1 MMLTV
6 PANNIPI
13 KPIYLIHGADNR
25 QALDV
30 IKTIHSQLDGAKK
43 YYFAN
48 LAQFIDFYKA
58 NKSELLNKDLFCGSI
73 NKILEISIGNA
84 KFTKQQIQ
92 ELNDLL
98 NNITSINNVV
108 IILVADKLGKLA
120 LNADWAAYI
129 NKIGIIIVT
138 KSLSNSDLPKNSV
151 FDLQN
156 ALSRQNTEKIILI
169 LNNLKAQSQEEILI
183 LWSIIQAIKNQL
195 LTAKDLLSKKKLAT
209 LLQKAAL
216 IDLAIKNADGTNSNN
231 DGYIW
236 GMIIDLCLHFCHY

>member
-13 KPIYLIHGADNR
+13 KPIYLIHGGDNR

-48 LAQFIDFYKA
+48 LAQFFDFYKT

-73 NKILEISIGNA
+73 NKILEISIGKA
-84 KFTKQQIQ
+84 KFSKQQIQ
-92 ELNDLL
+92 ELNNLL
-98 NNITSINNVV
+98 NNVTSIDNVV
-108 IILVADKLGKLA
+108 IILMADQLGKSV
-120 LNADWAAYI
+120 LNTDWAAYI

-138 KSLSNSDLPKNSV
+138 KSLPNSDLPKSSV

-156 ALSRQNTEKIILI
+156 ALSRQNPEKIIFI

-183 LWSIIQAIKNQL
+183 LWAIIQAIKNQL

-216 IDLAIKNADGTNSNN
+216 VDLAIKNIDGTNNN

-236 GMIIDLCLHFCHY
+236 GMIIDLCLSFCNY